1 MICDAVS
8 TYVVLYLRTFGHRDP
23 YQILSVHFTKDPLE
37 GMHFFIVQLNR
48 RSVMLLGN
56 HLD

>member
-37 GMHFFIVQLNR
+37 GMHFFIVQ
-48 RSVMLLGN
+48 
-56 HLD
+56 